1 MEESNE
7 PAPRQTG
14 PDVAPP
20 SHGPGA
26 TVWALRLARALT
38 WLVYA
43 FVVLVLI
50 ILGLGFLLLLLGAS
64 PTADFTEWIYR
75 ALARVMAPFRGM
87 FEAVPLDGR
96 SVLDVSVLFAMV
108 VYGIVGLLLSSLI
121 NWLRMQLIAAE
132 RREY

>member
-1 MEESNE
+1 M
-7 PAPRQTG
+7 
-14 PDVAPP
+14 
-20 SHGPGA
+20 
-26 TVWALRLARALT
+26 RALT

-50 ILGLGFLLLLLGAS
+50 ILGLGFLLLLFGAS
-64 PTADFTEWIYR
+64 PTADFTEWVYR

-121 NWLRMQLIAAE
+121 HWLRLQLIAAE